1 MTQCTHCGRDLA
13 EHEMDIGF
21 QLPDVV
27 WGLPEA
33 ERAARTKY
41 SADLCVLDETR
52 HFLRGV
58 VYLPVRGLRDR
69 FGLGL
74 WAEVTKAVFDRYLD
88 IYDTDATHEPDAYGV
103 LANAPASYESML
115 GHGVTIHFGLKTQ
128 RPTFALNPS
137 DHLLCREQREGISDA
152 RLHELVSSYAAR

>member
-1 MTQCTHCGRDLA
+1 
-13 EHEMDIGF
+13 MDVGF

-27 WGLPEA
+27 WSLSES
-33 ERAARTKY
+33 ERAARTNY
-41 SADLCVLDETR
+41 SADLCVLDGTR

-58 VYLPVRGLRDR
+58 VYLPVLGLRDR

-74 WAEVTKAVFDRYLD
+74 WAEVTNDVFDRYLD
-88 IYDTDATHEPDAYGV
+88 IYDIDASNEPDADGV
-103 LANAPASYESML
+103 LANAPASHESLL

-128 RPTFALNPS
+128 RPTFALKPS
-137 DHLLCREQREGISDA
+137 NHLLCREQREGITDA